1 MKTDAPRHDC
11 RVGRAPWAGVHSVR
25 TESER
30 HFGRHWHDTFGIGV
44 LEQGAQRSASG
55 RGEVDAHAG
64 DLLACNPGEVHD
76 GRPLGGRARRWHMVH
91 VERELLAGAAGRAD
105 IELTQ
110 PVIRDAR
117 LHADVRQLL
126 DRLEAWQS
134 ARFATD
140 VDLLACE
147 ESLAQVL
154 GRLLDAHASA
164 VPAALEGGAVQ
175 HVARV
180 RERLADELLAAPSLD
195 ELAALAQVG
204 KYQLLRRFTRAY
216 GLPPHAWLLQERVAR
231 ARSAIRAGASLAQ
244 AAARSGFA
252 DQSHMTRAF
261 TRQFGFTPGA
271 WQRAVAR
278 AQ

>member
-1 MKTDAPRHDC
+1 MKTDATRHDC
-11 RVGRAPWAGVHSVR
+11 RVGRAPWPGVHSVR

-64 DLLACNPGEVHD
+64 ELLAYNPGEVHD
-76 GRPLGGRARRWHMVH
+76 GRPLGGQARRWRMVH
-91 VERELLAGAAGRAD
+91 VERDLLAGAAGRPD
-105 IELTQ
+105 IELAQ

-126 DRLEAWQS
+126 DRLEAWQA
-134 ARFATD
+134 ARAATD

-147 ESLAQVL
+147 ESLARVL

-164 VPAALEGGAVQ
+164 VPVALEGASFQ

-180 RERLADELLAAPSLD
+180 RERLADDLLAAPSLD
-195 ELAALAQVG
+195 ELAALAQLG

-271 WQRAVAR
+271 WQRAMAR